1 MQSGANIQASA
12 PKRIRTCI
20 ACGAKSSKTSLQRIV
35 RTPDGDVEYDPR
47 GRAAG
52 RGAYVCSVEC
62 LERALK
68 TGRIERS
75 LKTKVSDEQKESVS
89 RAMRKA
95 LCDTSE
101 EMRSP
106 NA

>member
-1 MQSGANIQASA
+1 MPGSANNPQTA

-20 ACGAKSSKTSLQRIV
+20 ACGAKSTKTSLHRIV
-35 RTPDGDVEYDPR
+35 RTPAGDVEFDPK

-62 LERALK
+62 LEQALKSKRIERALK
-68 TGRIERS
+68 TQ
-75 LKTKVSDEQKESVS
+75 VSDEQKESVS
-89 RAMRKA
+89 RAMREA

-101 EMRSP
+101 
-106 NA
+106 

>member
-1 MQSGANIQASA
+1 MPSSPNTRTTA

-20 ACGAKSSKTSLQRIV
+20 ACGAKSTKMGLHRIV
-35 RTPDGDVEYDPR
+35 RTPEGEVAFDPK

-62 LERALK
+62 LEQALKSKRIERALK
-68 TGRIERS
+68 TQ
-75 LKTKVSDEQKESVS
+75 VSDEQKESVA
-89 RAMRKA
+89 RAMREA

-101 EMRSP
+101 
-106 NA
+106 